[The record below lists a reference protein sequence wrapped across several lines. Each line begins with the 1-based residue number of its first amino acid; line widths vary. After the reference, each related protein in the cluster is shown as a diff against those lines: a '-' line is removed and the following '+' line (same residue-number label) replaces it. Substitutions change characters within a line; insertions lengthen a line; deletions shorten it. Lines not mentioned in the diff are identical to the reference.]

1 MLHDLVFYFS
11 HHGHLIP
18 APLWANPV
26 TASLFM
32 QKIVAAHYLQLVDYI
47 KAALPSLEMR
57 LSTGWTEEEEQW
69 RSLQTISRRCGNYR
83 DDVEDTLLSL
93 GLGLGGGTS
102 EGAGDEGAGI
112 EAAGAVTGT
121 TAAGPEPGGP
131 GAVVAAGPEAAAVA
145 TATTTATPRWVD
157 PAPDFNYI
165 YLRLK
170 LLKSRA
176 DTLIGAMTGLASIA
190 GNRQALDEA
199 KRSKRLT
206 LVGLVFIPLAYSSSL
221 FSMSNQFAPGQ
232 SEFWVYWVV
241 AVVLILLTFCGTW
254 ALELVLDDE
263 AGWSLG
269 GLRFWGK
276 GKGERRKGKRVVR
289 RGTGFW
295 GYKGY

>member
-1 MLHDLVFYFS
+1 
-11 HHGHLIP
+11 
-18 APLWANPV
+18 
-26 TASLFM
+26 M

-93 GLGLGGGTS
+93 GLGLGGGPGG
-102 EGAGDEGAGI
+102 GAGDEGAGI
-112 EAAGAVTGT
+112 EATGAVTGIA
-121 TAAGPEPGGP
+121 AAGPEPGGP
-131 GAVVAAGPEAAAVA
+131 DVAAVTGPGAAAVA
-145 TATTTATPRWVD
+145 TATATPRWVD
-157 PAPDFNYI
+157 PAPDFHYI

-221 FSMSNQFAPGQ
+221 FSMSNQYAPGQ

-269 GLRFWGK
+269 GLRFWRK
-276 GKGERRKGKRVVR
+276 GKGERGSGKRVVR

>member
-11 HHGHLIP
+11 HHSHLIP

-26 TASLFM
+26 TASFFM
-32 QKIVAAHYLQLVDYI
+32 QKIVAAHYLQLADYI

-57 LSTGWTEEEEQW
+57 LSTGWIEEEEQW

-93 GLGLGGGTS
+93 GLGLGGGIS
-102 EGAGDEGAGI
+102 EGTGDEGAGA
-112 EAAGAVTGT
+112 EAVGAGRVGVTAAGAVTGI
-121 TAAGPEPGGP
+121 TAAGP
-131 GAVVAAGPEAAAVA
+131 GAVAVA
-145 TATTTATPRWVD
+145 TATATATPRWID
-157 PAPDFNYI
+157 PAPDFHYI

-170 LLKSRA
+170 LLKARA

-221 FSMSNQFAPGQ
+221 FSMSNQFAPGEDQ
-232 SEFWVYWVV
+232 FWIYWVV
-241 AVVLILLTFCGTW
+241 AVALILLTFCGTW
-254 ALELVLDDE
+254 VLELVLNDE
-263 AGWSLG
+263 AEWSLR

-276 GKGERRKGKRVVR
+276 GKAEYGSRKKPIR

-295 GYKGY
+295 GYKG